1 MRANAGRFVA
11 KEKPM
16 KEIVIIGAA
25 RTAVGSLSGS
35 LGEFTAPRLGAVA
48 IAEAVSRGGVKKEEV
63 DQVIMGN
70 VLPAGTGQ
78 APARQAGIYAGIPV
92 SAGAM
97 TINKMCGSGLKA
109 VMLAAQAVATDEFD
123 VVVAGGMESMSQAP
137 YLLKKARNGYRLGN
151 DTLYDHMIVDGLWDV
166 YNDLHMGNCAELLAK
181 EHRISREDQD
191 EFAAS
196 SYNRALAAIRD
207 GKFAKEIIGVEIPQ
221 RKGDPVVFKVDE
233 EPGRGNVAKLP
244 ALKPVFQKDGTV
256 TAGNA
261 STINDGAAAVLV
273 MSGENA
279 KRRGIKPLARIL
291 GYSTASLE
299 PVWFTVAPIDAIRKL
314 LVKTGVDKDKVGLFE
329 INEAFAGV
337 AVAAIRG
344 LKIDPGKV
352 NVNGGAV
359 SIGHPIGASGA
370 RILTTLLYA
379 MEDRNEKYG
388 VASLCIGGG
397 EAVAML
403 VERV

>member
-1 MRANAGRFVA
+1 
-11 KEKPM
+11 M
-16 KEIVIIGAA
+16 KEIVITGAA
-25 RTAVGSLSGS
+25 RTAVGSFLGA
-35 LGEFTAPRLGAVA
+35 LGEISAPRLGAVV

-92 SAGAM
+92 SAGAL

-109 VMLAAQAVATDEFD
+109 VMLAAQSVATDEFD
-123 VVVAGGMESMSQAP
+123 VVVAGGMESMTQAP

-191 EFAAS
+191 AFAAS

-207 GKFAKEIIGVEIPQ
+207 GKFAKEIVGVEIPQ
-221 RKGDPVVFKVDE
+221 KKGDPVVFKVDE

-244 ALKPVFQKDGTV
+244 ALKPVFQKEGTV

-279 KRRGIKPLARIL
+279 NRRGIKPLARIL
-291 GYSTASLE
+291 GYATASLE
-299 PVWFTVAPIDAIRKL
+299 PAWFTVAPIDAIRKL
-314 LVKTGVDKDKVGLFE
+314 LRKSGVDKEKVGLFE

-337 AVAAIRG
+337 AVAAIRS
-344 LKIDPGKV
+344 LKLDPEKV

-379 MEDRNEKYG
+379 MEDRNEKLG
-388 VASLCIGGG
+388 IASLCIGGG

-403 VERV
+403 VERSIWT

>member
-1 MRANAGRFVA
+1 
-11 KEKPM
+11 M
-16 KEIVIIGAA
+16 KEVVITGAA
-25 RTAVGSLSGS
+25 RTAIGSLNGA
-35 LGEFTAPRLGAVA
+35 LADIQAPKLGAVS
-48 IAEAVSRGGVKKEEV
+48 IAEAISRSGIRKEDV
-63 DQVIMGN
+63 NQVIMGN

-97 TINKMCGSGLKA
+97 TINKMCGSGLKS
-109 VMLAAQAVATDEFD
+109 VMLAAQAVATDEFE

-137 YLLKKARNGYRLGN
+137 YLLKKARTGYRLGN
-151 DTLYDHMIVDGLWDV
+151 DTIYDHMIVDGLWDV

-191 EFAAS
+191 AFAAS
-196 SYNRALAAIRD
+196 SYTRALTAIRE
-207 GKFAKEIIGVEIPQ
+207 GKFEKEIVGLEIPQ
-221 RKGDPVVFKVDE
+221 KKGAPLVFKVDE
-233 EPGRGNVAKLP
+233 EPGRGNVAKLA

-261 STINDGAAAVLV
+261 STINDGAAAVVV
-273 MSGENA
+273 MSAETA
-279 KRRGIKPLARIL
+279 KRRGIRPLARIL
-291 GYSTASLE
+291 GFTTASLE

-314 LVKTGVDKDKVGLFE
+314 LQKTGVDKDRVGLYE

-337 AVAAIRG
+337 AIAAIRG
-344 LKIDPGKV
+344 LKLEPDRV

-359 SIGHPIGASGA
+359 SMGHPIGASGA

-379 MEDRNEKYG
+379 MEDRNETLG
-388 VASLCIGGG
+388 IASLCIGGG

-403 VERV
+403 VERI

>member
-1 MRANAGRFVA
+1 
-11 KEKPM
+11 M
-16 KEIVIIGAA
+16 KEVVITGAA
-25 RTAVGSLSGS
+25 RTAIGSLNGA
-35 LGEFTAPRLGAVA
+35 LADIQAPKLGAVS
-48 IAEAVSRGGVKKEEV
+48 IAEAISRSGIRKEDV
-63 DQVIMGN
+63 NQVIMGN

-97 TINKMCGSGLKA
+97 TINKMCGSGLKS
-109 VMLAAQAVATDEFD
+109 VMLAAQAVATDEFE

-137 YLLKKARNGYRLGN
+137 YLLKKARTGYRLGN
-151 DTLYDHMIVDGLWDV
+151 DTIYDHMIVDGLWDV

-191 EFAAS
+191 AFAAS
-196 SYNRALAAIRD
+196 SYTRALTAIRE
-207 GKFAKEIIGVEIPQ
+207 GKFEKEIVGLEIPQ
-221 RKGDPVVFKVDE
+221 KKGAPLVFKVDE
-233 EPGRGNVAKLP
+233 EPGRGNVAKLT

-261 STINDGAAAVLV
+261 STINDGAAAVVV
-273 MSGENA
+273 MSAETA
-279 KRRGIKPLARIL
+279 KRRGIRPLARIL
-291 GYSTASLE
+291 GFTTASLE

-314 LVKTGVDKDKVGLFE
+314 LQKTGVDKDRVGLYE

-337 AVAAIRG
+337 AIAAIRG
-344 LKIDPGKV
+344 LKLEPDRV

-359 SIGHPIGASGA
+359 SMGHPIGASGA

-379 MEDRNEKYG
+379 MEDRNETLG
-388 VASLCIGGG
+388 IASLCIGGG

-403 VERV
+403 VERI

>member
-1 MRANAGRFVA
+1 
-11 KEKPM
+11 
-16 KEIVIIGAA
+16 
-25 RTAVGSLSGS
+25 VGSLSGS
-35 LGEFTAPRLGAVA
+35 LGEFSAPRLGAVA

-63 DQVIMGN
+63 DQIIMGN

-92 SAGAM
+92 SAGAL

-191 EFAAS
+191 AFAAS

-207 GKFAKEIIGVEIPQ
+207 GKFAKEIVGVEIPQ
-221 RKGDPVVFKVDE
+221 KKGDPVVFKVDE

-244 ALKPVFQKDGTV
+244 ALKPVFQKEGTV

-279 KRRGIKPLARIL
+279 NRRGIKPLARIL
-291 GYSTASLE
+291 GYATASLE

-314 LVKTGVDKDKVGLFE
+314 LRKTGVDKEKVGLFE

-344 LKIDPGKV
+344 LKLDPEKV

-379 MEDRNEKYG
+379 MEDRNEKLG
-388 VASLCIGGG
+388 IASLCIGGG

-403 VERV
+403 VERSI

>member
-1 MRANAGRFVA
+1 
-11 KEKPM
+11 M
-16 KEIVIIGAA
+16 KEVVITGAA
-25 RTAVGSLSGS
+25 RTAIGSLNGA
-35 LGEFTAPRLGAVA
+35 LADIQAPKLGAVS
-48 IAEAVSRGGVKKEEV
+48 IAEAISRSGIRKEDV
-63 DQVIMGN
+63 NQVIMGN

-97 TINKMCGSGLKA
+97 TINKMCGSGLKS
-109 VMLAAQAVATDEFD
+109 VMLAAQAVATDEFE

-137 YLLKKARNGYRLGN
+137 YLLKKARTGYRLGN
-151 DTLYDHMIVDGLWDV
+151 DTIYDHMIVDGLWDV

-191 EFAAS
+191 AFAAS
-196 SYNRALAAIRD
+196 SYTRALTAIRE
-207 GKFAKEIIGVEIPQ
+207 GKFEKEIVGLEIPQ
-221 RKGDPVVFKVDE
+221 KKGAPLVFKVDE
-233 EPGRGNVAKLP
+233 EPGRGNVAKLT

-261 STINDGAAAVLV
+261 STINDGAAAVVV
-273 MSGENA
+273 MSAETA
-279 KRRGIKPLARIL
+279 KRRGIRPLARIL
-291 GYSTASLE
+291 GFTTASLE

-314 LVKTGVDKDKVGLFE
+314 LQKTGVDKDRVGLYE

-337 AVAAIRG
+337 AIAAIRG
-344 LKIDPGKV
+344 LSLEPDRV

-359 SIGHPIGASGA
+359 SMGHPIGASGA

-379 MEDRNEKYG
+379 MEDRNETLG
-388 VASLCIGGG
+388 IASLCIGGG

-403 VERV
+403 VERI